1 MSNRIA
7 LVGLDYA
14 LRNLP
19 SIIKDLP
26 PEILADAPHTTK
38 YITIEE
44 PIYTD
49 YSGRA
54 KKVKKAKRKK
64 PVRSV
69 DDPDYKRQRNRAK
82 AERKRNK

>member
-1 MSNRIA
+1 MPKRIA

-14 LRNLP
+14 LSNLP
-19 SIIKDLP
+19 SIIKDLHP
-26 PEILADAPHTTK
+26 DVLKEVNDTTK
-38 YITIEE
+38 YIPIEE

-54 KKVKKAKRKK
+54 KKVKKVKAKK

-69 DDPDYKRQRNRAK
+69 DDPEYKRQRNRAK